1 MKRAKRKAL
10 LALLRRRT
18 FVHEQLTP
26 ELAEKLGALEWFD
39 QWDAHVRQR
48 FGSFESSKELTTEE
62 LRMLALK
69 ANPDDNEYLYF
80 WPAYSGHRELH
91 PIPSDLTV
99 TFVQPEQVSEEVRKA
114 ARKWLE
120 ENFTGRLS
128 AHDADGKH
136 RGLPGRGM
144 GVSRHLVDD
153 LNFEVFSVPD
163 TVLSYGSKH
172 FSKELIDDLSAVRP
186 QLVGLYKEQINDNG
200 AMLSKDFFKPETH
213 VHELGLRCMEV
224 AGMLPRGGLA
234 ASKEDFDAFFENK
247 PVEMLIDPAKE

>member
-26 ELAEKLGALEWFD
+26 ELAEKLVEG
-39 QWDAHVRQR
+39 
-48 FGSFESSKELTTEE
+48 
-62 LRMLALK
+62 
-69 ANPDDNEYLYF
+69 
-80 WPAYSGHRELH
+80 
-91 PIPSDLTV
+91 
-99 TFVQPEQVSEEVRKA
+99 
-114 ARKWLE
+114 
-120 ENFTGRLS
+120 
-128 AHDADGKH
+128 
-136 RGLPGRGM
+136 
-144 GVSRHLVDD
+144 
-153 LNFEVFSVPD
+153 FSVPD
-163 TVLSYGSKH
+163 TVLSYGSRY

-224 AGMLPRGGLA
+224 AGMLPKGGLA

-247 PVEMLIDPAKE
+247 PVEMPNDPANNGW

>member
-1 MKRAKRKAL
+1 MNKNKMKGVRAML
-10 LALLRRRT
+10 
-18 FVHEQLTP
+18 HELVV
-26 ELAEKLGALEWFD
+26 
-39 QWDAHVRQR
+39 VRQR
-48 FGSFESSKELTTEE
+48 TKISIYASGRNMIAISGARYLTAM
-62 LRMLALK
+62 R
-69 ANPDDNEYLYF
+69 
-80 WPAYSGHRELH
+80 
-91 PIPSDLTV
+91 
-99 TFVQPEQVSEEVRKA
+99 
-114 ARKWLE
+114 
-120 ENFTGRLS
+120 
-128 AHDADGKH
+128 GKH

-247 PVEMLIDPAKE
+247 PVEMLNDPANNGW

>member
-26 ELAEKLGALEWFD
+26 ELAEKLVG
-39 QWDAHVRQR
+39 
-48 FGSFESSKELTTEE
+48 
-62 LRMLALK
+62 
-69 ANPDDNEYLYF
+69 
-80 WPAYSGHRELH
+80 
-91 PIPSDLTV
+91 
-99 TFVQPEQVSEEVRKA
+99 
-114 ARKWLE
+114 
-120 ENFTGRLS
+120 
-128 AHDADGKH
+128 
-136 RGLPGRGM
+136 
-144 GVSRHLVDD
+144 
-153 LNFEVFSVPD
+153 VFSVPD

-224 AGMLPRGGLA
+224 AGMLPKGGLA

-247 PVEMLIDPAKE
+247 PVEMLNDPANNGW